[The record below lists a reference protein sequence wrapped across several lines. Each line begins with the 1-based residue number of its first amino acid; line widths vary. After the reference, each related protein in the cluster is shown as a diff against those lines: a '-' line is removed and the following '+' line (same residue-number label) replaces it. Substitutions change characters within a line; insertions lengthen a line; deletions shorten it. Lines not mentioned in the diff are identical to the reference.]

1 MMVMNEPTLPEELV
15 QVLPS
20 DPFEQLDL
28 ARKIMSVALA
38 TRVNALQS
46 ESSILSAELANKDAT
61 VAELQSEVDS
71 LYAAI
76 SEAEER
82 FAKAE
87 EEKERLVTENASL
100 SNTVRKLT
108 RDVSKLQVFKRTL
121 MQSFQEEEENS
132 GGAVAAKL
140 QSQTS
145 ITSSTFHPEVNAD
158 NDASLPPSRSSS
170 MQAYISETGN
180 SVSEDQESDA
190 ARPRVPYNFLLAS
203 QTSTPRVTPPGSP
216 PSLSASVSP
225 TRSSKPVSP
234 IRRHSVS
241 FSSSR
246 GIYDDRSSVFSS
258 SGSVSSTDTLTQTG
272 RTRVDGKEFF
282 RQVRSRLS
290 NEQFGALLANVKE
303 LNSHK
308 QTKAETLQKV
318 DEIFGSENK
327 DLYAIFEG
335 LITRNVH

>member
-1 MMVMNEPTLPEELV
+1 MMFMNEPTLPEEVV

-20 DPFEQLDL
+20 DPFEQLDV

-76 SEAEER
+76 SEAEDR
-82 FAKAE
+82 FGQAE

-100 SNTVRKLT
+100 SNTVTKLT
-108 RDVSKLQVFKRTL
+108 RDVSKLEAFKKTL
-121 MQSFQEEEENS
+121 MQSFREEEENS

-140 QSQTS
+140 QSQAS
-145 ITSSTFHPEVNAD
+145 ITSSTLQPEDAA
-158 NDASLPPSRSSS
+158 ASLPPSKSSS
-170 MQAYISETGN
+170 MQAYVSETGN
-180 SVSEDQESDA
+180 SFSEDQESDVA
-190 ARPRVPYNFLLAS
+190 ARARVPYNFLLAS
-203 QTSTPRVTPPGSP
+203 QTSTPRITPPGSP

-258 SGSVSSTDTLTQTG
+258 TASVSSTDTLSQTG

-290 NEQFGALLANVKE
+290 NEQFGAFLANVKE

-308 QTKAETLQKV
+308 QTKEETLQKV
-318 DEIFGSENK
+318 DEIFGAENK
-327 DLYAIFEG
+327 HLYAIFEG

>member
-145 ITSSTFHPEVNAD
+145 ITSSTFHPE
-158 NDASLPPSRSSS
+158 
-170 MQAYISETGN
+170 
-180 SVSEDQESDA
+180 A

>member
-145 ITSSTFHPEVNAD
+145 ITSSTFHPED

-170 MQAYISETGN
+170 MQD
-180 SVSEDQESDA
+180 SVA